1 VLLLLLLLILAL
13 LTFDTVVKCV
23 YNDFVCLSGFR
34 ADFVVDVEG
43 LTLMIGRVRC
53 FAAEL
58 IVAL

>member
-1 VLLLLLLLILAL
+1 M
-13 LTFDTVVKCV
+13 KCV
-23 YNDFVCLSGFR
+23 YNDFVCLSGFL